1 MPATMANVTISIP
14 KRLVVFVEQIVK
26 ESKTNTNRSK
36 VISQCLEDMAEKR
49 MIGLMEEG
57 YREMADENMRL
68 AEQSLPIVS
77 ETWPS

>member
-1 MPATMANVTISIP
+1 MPATMTNVTISIP

-49 MIGLMEEG
+49 MIELMEEG
-57 YREMADENMRL
+57 YREMTDENMRL
-68 AEQSLPIVS
+68 AEQSLPIIS
-77 ETWPS
+77 ETWPR

>member
-14 KRLVVFVEQIVK
+14 KRLVVFIEQLVK

-49 MIGLMEEG
+49 MIELMEEG
-57 YREMADENMRL
+57 YREMAGENMRL

-77 ETWPS
+77 ETWPR